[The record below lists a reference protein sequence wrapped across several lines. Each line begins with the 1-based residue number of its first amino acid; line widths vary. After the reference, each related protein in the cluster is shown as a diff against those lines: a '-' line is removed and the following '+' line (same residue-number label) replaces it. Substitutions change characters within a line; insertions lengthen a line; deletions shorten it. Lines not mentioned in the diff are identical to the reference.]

1 MTQYLSLLYFTS
13 KQTNKQKSYQ
23 GVKFYLEFGC
33 LLALLLLVSNRNRN
47 RNKNKPF

>member
-23 GVKFYLEFGC
+23 GVKFYLVAFLHCYCWWVIEIGIEI
-33 LLALLLLVSNRNRN
+33 
-47 RNKNKPF
+47 K